1 MYRRVSLSPL
11 LNAPFGLNLRYLC
24 SGPTTTPS
32 LPHAVGTEL
41 LTSGMS
47 LLERRS
53 VATMDTQE
61 E

>member
-11 LNAPFGLNLRYLC
+11 LNILFGLILWYLC
-24 SGPTTTPS
+24 SGLTTTPS
-32 LPHAVGTEL
+32 LPHAVATEL

-53 VATMDTQE
+53 VASMDTQGE
-61 E
+61 